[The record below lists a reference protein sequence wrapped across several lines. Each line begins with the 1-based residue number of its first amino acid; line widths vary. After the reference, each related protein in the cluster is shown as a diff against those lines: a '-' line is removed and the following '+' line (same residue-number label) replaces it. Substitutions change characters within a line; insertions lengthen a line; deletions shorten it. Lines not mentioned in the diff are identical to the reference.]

1 MPKKKPENKEQRG
14 ILYAIMILLL
24 FILVVL
30 LLLGGAFLFHVH
42 KDFYS
47 AFRTRLDSGFYLS
60 AWLILLFS
68 SLLYTPFSY
77 GISHYFIEGNGGF
90 REVFFLFRRPVLLT
104 KATAV
109 SALKKALTY
118 LERLLLLLLA
128 ALLEVVLFF
137 SFLVVSGKDIFS
149 LREDPFR
156 LAAEYMLRS
165 PWLIGL
171 SILLWCGVL
180 FGMLVIYLRYI
191 LCKYVLLLYPDAG
204 VFQALRVGRAAI
216 KGRLWGTMI
225 FYLRYGAYCIL
236 AVLSLGLSAR
246 MIRHKSF
253 SAYAC
258 GLVEDGWSR
267 YCRHRSRRS

>member
-1 MPKKKPENKEQRG
+1 MRKKEPENTEQRG
-14 ILYAIMILLL
+14 IFYAIMILLL

-42 KDFYS
+42 KDFYT
-47 AFRTRLDSGFYLS
+47 AFRNRLGGGFYLS

-77 GISHYFIEGNGGF
+77 GISHYFIKGTGGF
-90 REVFFLFRRPVLLT
+90 REIFFLFHRPLLLT

-109 SALKKALTY
+109 SIFKKALTY

-137 SFLVVSGKDIFS
+137 SFLVVNGEDIFS
-149 LREDPFR
+149 VQTNPFR
-156 LAAEYMLRS
+156 LAAEFMLRS

-204 VFQALRVGRAAI
+204 IFQALRVGRNAI
-216 KGRLWGTMI
+216 KGRLFGTML

-236 AVLSLGLSAR
+236 AVLSFGLSAR

-258 GLVEDGWSR
+258 ELTEEGWSR
-267 YCRHRSRRS
+267 YCRRRSRRS